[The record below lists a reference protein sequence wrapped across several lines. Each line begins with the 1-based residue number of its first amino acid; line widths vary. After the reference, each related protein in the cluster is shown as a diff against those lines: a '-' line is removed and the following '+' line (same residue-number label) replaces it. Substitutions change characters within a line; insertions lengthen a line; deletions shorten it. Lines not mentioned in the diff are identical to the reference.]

1 MNEKENPKE
10 LTEKGN
16 QKVYIYF
23 DRSGVVHTTSTK
35 YFIKD

>member
-1 MNEKENPKE
+1 MNQKEINKE
-10 LTEKGN
+10 QTEKGN

-23 DRSGVVHTTSTK
+23 DRSGVVHTTSNK